1 MQATTHC
8 PEGITSAMLAAWRDG
23 VLSTAEAER
32 IAAHAPECPVCSA
45 ELATYDRMDAAL
57 RRMGA
62 PEPDGRLWQAVR
74 DSMKGGR
81 RRQLGRAGGRAP
93 RLAGGL
99 GAVAAV
105 VLLALGLAQ
114 VVHYRAVLSART
126 SATAT
131 STPQGTPTPLPTAI
145 PPAPAVNG
153 PHPNWQQAQLPTPL
167 DDKHFLMFAIAP
179 NDGESAYACNVMS
192 DDNGGT
198 LTFYRTNDRAL
209 HWTTLTQIQVKQ
221 SSVSIKCYVQVD
233 AQDANRVLMAIY
245 VYSMTSSNRLTWYE
259 LSEDGGATWTRL
271 DATWELSSLATVNGK
286 TYALRRKDETPQYL
300 AASVDH
306 LHTWQ
311 SVSQALVGPNQ
322 WVGNFWISPEGK
334 LLAEVSTLPDASA
347 SPTTATSPFPLPT
360 IALWQSSDGGAHW
373 SSFATPTVSGSGGFM
388 FVVGQPVAGQPWHVC
403 IPYQPQIGVSDASLN
418 CTFDGGR
425 TWLARPLLCTTAPC
439 PASSQVSKSYI
450 TQYSN
455 QYVQFYTLA
464 SDGAVLVAA
473 LAPSIT
479 DQPGLYRLPRG
490 STTWEYLGPLA
501 GDYTYTYAPTAQG
514 GILWANSGGGN
525 YEALPGAFS
534 TATYPQ

>member
-8 PEGITSAMLAAWRDG
+8 PEGITSTTLAAWRDG
-23 VLSTAEAER
+23 VLSTDEAER
-32 IAAHAPECPVCSA
+32 ITTHVPECSACSA
-45 ELATYDRMDAAL
+45 ELATHDSLDAVL

-74 DSMKGGR
+74 DGMNGGR
-81 RRQLGRAGGRAP
+81 RRQHGRADGRAQ
-93 RLAGGL
+93 RFAGGL

-114 VVHYRAVLSART
+114 VLHYRAALSVRS

-131 STPQGTPTPLPTAI
+131 ATSQPQGTPTPLPTAI
-145 PPAPAVNG
+145 PPAPAVDG

-167 DDKHFLMFAIAP
+167 DNQHFLMFAIAP
-179 NDGESAYACNVMS
+179 NDGEVAYACNVMS

-198 LTFYRTNDRAL
+198 LTFYRTTDRAL
-209 HWTTLTQIQVKQ
+209 HWTMLTKVQVKE
-221 SSVSIKCYVQVD
+221 SSVSIKCAVTVD
-233 AQDANRVLMAIY
+233 ALDADRVLMSIY

-259 LSEDGGATWTRL
+259 LSEDGGTTWTRL
-271 DATWELSSLATVNGK
+271 DATWRLSSLATLNGK
-286 TYALRRKDETPQYL
+286 TYALRQKDGTPQDL
-300 AASVDH
+300 AVSVDH

-311 SVSQALVGPNQ
+311 SVSQALIGPQQ
-322 WVGNFWISPEGK
+322 WVSNFWLSPSGE
-334 LLAEVSTLPDASA
+334 LLAEVSTMPDAST
-347 SPTTATSPFPLPT
+347 SPTAATSPIPRPT

-373 SSFATPTVSGSGGFM
+373 SLFATPTVSGGGFM
-388 FVVGQPVAGQPWHVC
+388 FVVGQRVAGQPWQVC
-403 IPYQPQIGVSDASLN
+403 LPYQPQVGVSAASLD

-425 TWLARPLLCTTAPC
+425 TWSARPLLCTTAPC
-439 PASSQVSKSYI
+439 PPSSQVSKSYI
-450 TQYSN
+450 NQYSN

-473 LAPSIT
+473 LAPGST
-479 DQPGLYRLPRG
+479 DQAGLYRLPRG
-490 STTWEYLGPLA
+490 STIWQYLGPLA
-501 GDYTYTYAPTAQG
+501 GDYTYSFAPTPQG

-534 TATYPQ
+534 TATYP